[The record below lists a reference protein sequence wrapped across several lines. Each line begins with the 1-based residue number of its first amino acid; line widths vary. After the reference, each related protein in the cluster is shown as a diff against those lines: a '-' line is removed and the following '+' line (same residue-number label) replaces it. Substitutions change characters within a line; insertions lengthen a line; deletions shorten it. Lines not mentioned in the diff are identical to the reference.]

1 MEISLVLDTS
11 AVVKWFIEEEE
22 SSEMRRIRDLY
33 LKGKIVIYIP
43 LLLFIELANALRYIK
58 GLTPIDVVNALK
70 ALSILHL
77 NVVDSIEVLDKAI
90 EIAFNANITV
100 YDAIYVALARA
111 TNSKLV
117 TYDGELLSKFKDIA
131 KRASQIINKIG
142 IVKGN

>member
-43 LLLFIELANALRYIK
+43 SLLFIELANALRYIK